1 MDLPTSHFEVD
12 AAQDLP
18 GVNTGVK
25 IGDLEHAGG
34 QLITAKTSPES
45 TSIGTTLT
53 DWVAGRL
60 CGEPS
65 DREKVLPC
73 RRHSISHT
81 SAKTS
86 PSESG

>member
-1 MDLPTSHFEVD
+1 M
-12 AAQDLP
+12 
-18 GVNTGVK
+18 
-25 IGDLEHAGG
+25 
-34 QLITAKTSPES
+34 
-45 TSIGTTLT
+45 GTTWT

-60 CGEPS
+60 CGDPS
-65 DREKVLPC
+65 KREKVLPC